1 MIYHGFLD
9 PFFQILASL
18 IFPASLEAIVE
29 MRGYGRILSGL
40 GSLRIPFSYVLC
52 PARMSLKDA

>member
-29 MRGYGRILSGL
+29 MRGYGRVLSGL
-40 GSLRIPFSYVLC
+40 GSLRFPFLMSYA
-52 PARMSLKDA
+52 PQE